1 MKYKDLFD
9 EEDLMSDFNDK
20 DYSKYDIK
28 ADSDFRW
35 QKKCLESI
43 SNEDSV
49 ILSSPTGSGKT
60 RVFLEWADLKKE
72 RPIIITSPI
81 KALSNQR
88 YRELVEKGYK
98 VALETGDV
106 KNIPEDY
113 DYLCCTQ
120 EIYTNKYID
129 KENVTV
135 IFDEFHY
142 IFENPD
148 RARAYVDG
156 LHKSKA
162 KNLLLCW
169 ATKHSKEKQPFEKYI
184 EKISGRKFYV
194 FENHERITD
203 MHFGGDIELHNIEK
217 ALVIAFSKDGI
228 DRAVELLRTVR
239 DKQSPEI
246 IEKIKILSEKYK
258 VSGDRVL
265 KDLFF
270 GIAKYHGAM
279 LPKQKMFIE
288 KCFED
293 GLIDTV
299 VGTDALALGVN
310 FPIENVVFAQLAKY
324 YEGPIS
330 KNLFDQ
336 LSGRAGRKG
345 YFDKGNVYYSSQLG
359 MMIECRDYKVGDLY
373 EKNLQKKNESIS
385 IELTPRIKDILDK
398 KVSIDDEVDY
408 IAKYSTINVNK
419 EEVSENIHETIDS
432 IYSSFK
438 SNVLK
443 IMSDLIY
450 EEIGRRPNLNNLDFP
465 TRLYSKMY
473 DTLMTKESEYCDNI
487 AKVYFEEYSPETNS
501 KLFTKVL
508 CGVEPDKIIE
518 EMCYSNGYV
527 DFLSMMQFQKYVNN
541 LPVQYRKGFGKVST
555 LIRDIDDSVD
565 LDVSKT
571 KVLDEVAE
579 DLRAGDKLSAKNVM
593 KVLEMQKNDIDY
605 KNIENVEE
613 LKLLEDSGL
622 EDYDD

>member
-28 ADSDFRW
+28 AESDFRW

-60 RVFLEWADLKKE
+60 RVFLEWAGSKNE

-98 VALETGDV
+98 VALETGDI

-162 KNLLLCW
+162 KNLLLCS
-169 ATKHSKEKQPFEKYI
+169 ATFGNIKEFEKYI

-438 SNVLK
+438 ANVLK

-473 DTLMTKESEYCDNI
+473 ESLMTHENEYCDNI
-487 AKVYFEEYSPETNS
+487 AKVYFEEYSPEINA
-501 KLFTKVL
+501 KLFTKIL
-508 CGVEPDKIIE
+508 CGIESDKIIE
-518 EMCYSNGYV
+518 DMCYSNGYV
-527 DFLSMMQFQKYVNN
+527 DFLSMLQFQKYINN
-541 LPVQYRKGFGKVST
+541 LPVQYRKGFGKVVT
-555 LIRDIDDSVD
+555 MIHDIDDSID
-565 LDVSKT
+565 IEFPKL
-571 KVLDEVAE
+571 EVVNEIAE
-579 DLRAGDKLSAKNVM
+579 ELKNGDRLSSKNVL
-593 KVLEMQKNDIDY
+593 KILDMQKNDIDH
-605 KNIENVEE
+605 KSIDDINE
-613 LKLLEDSGL
+613 LKLIEDSGL

>member
-60 RVFLEWADLKKE
+60 RVFLEWAENKKE

-142 IFENPD
+142 IFENLD
-148 RARAYVDG
+148 RARTYVDG

-162 KNLLLCW
+162 KNLLLCS
-169 ATKHSKEKQPFEKYI
+169 ATFGNIKEFENYI

-194 FENHERITD
+194 FENYERITD
-203 MHFGGDIELHNIEK
+203 MHFGGDIELHNIEN

-246 IEKIKILSEKYK
+246 IEKIKILSEEYK

-473 DTLMTKESEYCDNI
+473 ESLMTHENEYCDNI
-487 AKVYFEEYSPETNS
+487 AKVYFEEYSPEINA
-501 KLFTKVL
+501 KLFTKIL
-508 CGVEPDKIIE
+508 CGIESNKIIE
-518 EMCYSNGYV
+518 DMCYSNGYV
-527 DFLSMMQFQKYVNN
+527 DFLSMLQFQKYINN
-541 LPVQYRKGFGKVST
+541 LPVQYRKGFGKVVT
-555 LIRDIDDSVD
+555 MIHDIDDSID
-565 LDVSKT
+565 IEFPKL
-571 KVLDEVAE
+571 EVVNEIA
-579 DLRAGDKLSAKNVM
+579 
-593 KVLEMQKNDIDY
+593 
-605 KNIENVEE
+605 EE
-613 LKLLEDSGL
+613 LKNGDRLSSKNVLKILDMQKKDIDHKSIDDIHELKLIEDSGL

>member
-1 MKYKDLFD
+1 MKYRDLFD
-9 EEDLMSDFNDK
+9 EEDLMSDFNNK

-28 ADSDFRW
+28 ADSDFKW
-35 QKKCLESI
+35 QKKCIDEI
-43 SNEDSV
+43 NDKNNV

-60 RVFLEWADLKKE
+60 KVFLEWAENKKE

-88 YRELVEKGYK
+88 YRELVERGYK
-98 VALETGDV
+98 VALETGDI

-113 DYLCCTQ
+113 DYLCVTQ
-120 EIYTNKYID
+120 EIYTNKYVD
-129 KENVTV
+129 REDVTV

-142 IFENPD
+142 IFENSD

-156 LHKSKA
+156 LYKSKA
-162 KNLLLCW
+162 KNLLLCS
-169 ATKHSKEKQPFEKYI
+169 ATFGNIKEFKKYI
-184 EKISGRKFYV
+184 EKIAGREFSV

-203 MHFGGDIELHNIEK
+203 MHFGGDIELHNIEN

-228 DRAVELLRTVR
+228 DRAVELLRSLR
-239 DKQSPEI
+239 DEQSPEKVQ
-246 IEKIKILSEKYK
+246 KIRDLAERYK
-258 VSGDRVL
+258 VSGDRSL

-279 LPKQKMFIE
+279 LPKQKLFIE

-345 YFDKGNVYYSSQLG
+345 YFDKGNVYYCSQLG
-359 MMIECRDYKVGDLY
+359 MMIECRDYRVGDLY
-373 EKNLQKKNESIS
+373 EKNLQKKNENIS
-385 IELTPRIKDILDK
+385 IELTPRIKDILNK
-398 KVSIDDEVDY
+398 KSSVMDEVDY
-408 IAKYSTINVNK
+408 IAEFSTVDVNK
-419 EEVSENIHETIDS
+419 EEMSENIEETINS

-438 SNVLK
+438 QNVLK

-450 EEIGRRPNLNNLDFP
+450 EEIGTRPGLSKLDFP

-473 DTLMTKESEYCDNI
+473 DSLMTKESEYCDNI

-541 LPVQYRKGFGKVST
+541 LPIQYRKGFGKVST

-579 DLRAGDKLSAKNVM
+579 DLKSSNKLSAKNVM
-593 KVLEMQKNDIDY
+593 KVLEMQKNDIEH
-605 KNIENVEE
+605 KNIENMEE

>member
-162 KNLLLCW
+162 KNLLLCS
-169 ATKHSKEKQPFEKYI
+169 ATFGNIKEFEKYI

-203 MHFGGDIELHNIEK
+203 MHFGGDIELHNIEN

-310 FPIENVVFAQLAKY
+310 FPIENVVFAQLAKH

-419 EEVSENIHETIDS
+419 EEVSENVHETINS

>member
-162 KNLLLCW
+162 KNLLLCS
-169 ATKHSKEKQPFEKYI
+169 ATFGNIKEFEKYI

-203 MHFGGDIELHNIEK
+203 MHFGGDIELHNIER

-408 IAKYSTINVNK
+408 IVKYSTINVNK

-473 DTLMTKESEYCDNI
+473 ESLMTHENEYCDNI
-487 AKVYFEEYSPETNS
+487 SKVYFEEYSPEINA
-501 KLFTKVL
+501 KLFTKIL
-508 CGVEPDKIIE
+508 CGIESDKIIE
-518 EMCYSNGYV
+518 DMCYSNGYV
-527 DFLSMMQFQKYVNN
+527 DFLSMLQFQKYINN
-541 LPVQYRKGFGKVST
+541 LPVQYRKGFGKVVT
-555 LIRDIDDSVD
+555 MIHDIDDSID
-565 LDVSKT
+565 IEFPKS
-571 KVLDEVAE
+571 EVVNEIAE
-579 DLRAGDKLSAKNVM
+579 ELKNGDRLSSKNVL
-593 KVLEMQKNDIDY
+593 KILDMQKNDIDH
-605 KNIENVEE
+605 KSIDDIDE
-613 LKLLEDSGL
+613 LKLIEDSGL

>member
-162 KNLLLCW
+162 KNLLLCS
-169 ATKHSKEKQPFEKYI
+169 ATFGNIKEFEKYI

-203 MHFGGDIELHNIEK
+203 MHFGGDIELHNIEN

-246 IEKIKILSEKYK
+246 IEKIKILSEEYK

-408 IAKYSTINVNK
+408 IEKYSTINVNK
-419 EEVSENIHETIDS
+419 EEVLENIHETIDS

-473 DTLMTKESEYCDNI
+473 ESLMTHENEYCDNI
-487 AKVYFEEYSPETNS
+487 AKVYFEEYSPEINA
-501 KLFTKVL
+501 KLFTKIL
-508 CGVEPDKIIE
+508 CGIESDKIIE
-518 EMCYSNGYV
+518 DMCYSNGYV
-527 DFLSMMQFQKYVNN
+527 DFLSMLQFQKYINN
-541 LPVQYRKGFGKVST
+541 LPVQYRKGFGKVVT
-555 LIRDIDDSVD
+555 MIHDIDDTIDIEFPKLEIVN
-565 LDVSKT
+565 
-571 KVLDEVAE
+571 EIAE
-579 DLRAGDKLSAKNVM
+579 ELKNGDRLSSKNVL
-593 KVLEMQKNDIDY
+593 KILDMQKNDINHRSIDDI
-605 KNIENVEE
+605 NE
-613 LKLLEDSGL
+613 LKLIEDSGL